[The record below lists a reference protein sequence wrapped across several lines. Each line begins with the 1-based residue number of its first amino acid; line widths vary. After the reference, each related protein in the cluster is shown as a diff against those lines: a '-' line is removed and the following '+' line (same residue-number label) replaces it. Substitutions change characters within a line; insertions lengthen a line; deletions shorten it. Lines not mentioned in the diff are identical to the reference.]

1 MFAAVALELVAIAGR
16 AVQDP
21 HVAVIVLALTTFTA
35 VPAAPPKVTLAP
47 AWKLDPVMVTGV
59 PPSAEV

>member
-1 MFAAVALELVAIAGR
+1 
-16 AVQDP
+16 
-21 HVAVIVLALTTFTA
+21 VIVLALTTFTA